1 MMNYLAHAYLSYNH
15 PQVLVGN
22 MISDFVK
29 GKAQFRYERL
39 IQVGIQLHRR
49 IDSFTDDHDATR
61 RAKEVFRPYYR
72 LYSGAIV
79 DVLYDHFLA
88 NDENI
93 FHTAHPLL
101 QFTQETYAVLEEHTV
116 HLPERFVV
124 LLPYMKTQNWLYNYQ
139 YRLGIE
145 RSLKGLVRRA
155 SYLSDAGPAFEL
167 FNEHYPLLQEC
178 YNDFIEDV
186 KNHAKAQLHMLL

>member
-1 MMNYLAHAYLSYNH
+1 MNYLAHAYLSYKH

-39 IQVGIQLHRR
+39 IQAGIQLHRS

-61 RAKEVFRPYYR
+61 RAKEIFRPYYR

-88 NDENI
+88 NDETI
-93 FHTAHPLL
+93 FNESQPLL
-101 QFTQETYAVLEEHTV
+101 LFSEETYTVLEEYTV
-116 HLPERFVV
+116 HLPERFAVM
-124 LLPYMKTQNWLYNYQ
+124 LPYMKTQNWLYNYQ

-145 RSLKGLVRRA
+145 RSLKGLVLRA
-155 SYLSDAGPAFEL
+155 AYLSDAAPAFSL

-178 YNDFIEDV
+178 YHHFIEDV
-186 KNHAKAQLHMLL
+186 KNHAKEQMRMLL

>member
-1 MMNYLAHAYLSYNH
+1 MNYLGHAYLSYNH

-39 IQVGIQLHRR
+39 IQAGIQLHRR
-49 IDSFTDDHDATR
+49 IDAFTDDHDATR
-61 RAKEVFRPYYR
+61 RAKEIFRPFYR

-88 NDENI
+88 NDTSVFNE
-93 FHTAHPLL
+93 ASSLL
-101 QFTQETYAVLEEHTV
+101 QFSEHTYAVLEEHSV

-124 LLPYMKTQNWLYNYQ
+124 MLPYMRAQNWLYNYQ

-155 SYLSDAGPAFEL
+155 SYLSDHAPAFEL
-167 FNEHYPLLQEC
+167 FNEQYTLLQQC
-178 YNDFIEDV
+178 YDAFIGDV
-186 KNHAKAQLHMLL
+186 KNFAKQELGTLL

>member
-39 IQVGIQLHRR
+39 VQVGIKLHRH

-61 RAKEVFRPYYR
+61 RAKEIFRPFYR

-88 NDENI
+88 NDVDI
-93 FHTAHPLL
+93 FNKDNPLASFAQHTY
-101 QFTQETYAVLEEHTV
+101 QVLEEQASA
-116 HLPERFVV
+116 LPERF
-124 LLPYMKTQNWLYNYQ
+124 LLMLPYMRAQNWLLNYQ
-139 YRLGIE
+139 YRLGTE
-145 RSLKGLVRRA
+145 RSLRGLVRRSA
-155 SYLSDAGPAFEL
+155 YLSDHQPAFAL
-167 FNEHYPLLQEC
+167 FNEHYGMLQEC
-178 YNDFIEDV
+178 YAAFIGDV
-186 KNHAKAQLHMLL
+186 KNYAKAQLNTLL

>member
-39 IQVGIQLHRR
+39 IQAGIQLHRR
-49 IDSFTDDHDATR
+49 IDTYTDDHQATR
-61 RAKEVFRPYYR
+61 RAMEIFRPYYR

-88 NDENI
+88 NDPTVFND
-93 FHTAHPLL
+93 THPLL
-101 QFTQETYAVLEEHTV
+101 QFSEQTYAVLEEYAAE
-116 HLPERFVV
+116 LPERFA
-124 LLPYMKTQNWLYNYQ
+124 LMLPYMKTQNWLYNYQ

-155 SYLSDAGPAFEL
+155 AYLSDAAPAFEL
-167 FNEHYPLLQEC
+167 FNEHYTFLQEC
-178 YNDFIEDV
+178 YNAFSEDV
-186 KNHAKAQLHMLL
+186 KNYAKQQLYTLL

>member
-1 MMNYLAHAYLSYNH
+1 MMNYLAHAYLSYKH

-39 IQVGIQLHRR
+39 IHVGIRLHRS
-49 IDSFTDDHDATR
+49 IDAFTDEHPATH
-61 RAKEVFRPYYR
+61 RAKEVFRSYYR

-88 NDENI
+88 NDPAIFNNEN
-93 FHTAHPLL
+93 PL
-101 QFTQETYAVLEEHTV
+101 QSFSEETYSVLEAYAV

-155 SYLSDAGPAFEL
+155 SYLSDSAPAFAL
-167 FNEHYPLLQEC
+167 FNEHYSFLQEC

-186 KNHAKAQLHMLL
+186 KNHAKEQMHILL

>member
-1 MMNYLAHAYLSYNH
+1 MNYLAHAYLSYNH

-49 IDSFTDDHDATR
+49 IDTFTDDHPATR
-61 RAKEVFRPYYR
+61 RAMEIFRPYYR
-72 LYSGAIV
+72 LYSGAIM

-88 NDENI
+88 NDPTI
-93 FHTAHPLL
+93 FNEVHPLTL
-101 QFTQETYAVLEEHTV
+101 FSERTYAVLEEHTV

-124 LLPYMKTQNWLYNYQ
+124 MLPYMKTQNWLYNYQ

-155 SYLSDAGPAFEL
+155 AYLSDSAPAFAL
-167 FNEHYPLLQEC
+167 FNEHYSFLQQC
-178 YNDFIEDV
+178 YNEFIEDV
-186 KNHAKAQLHMLL
+186 KNHAKEELGMLL

>member
-1 MMNYLAHAYLSYNH
+1 MNYLAHAYLSYNH

-61 RAKEVFRPYYR
+61 RAKEIFRSYYR

-88 NDENI
+88 NDETI
-93 FHTAHPLL
+93 FNDANPLL
-101 QFTQETYAVLEEHTV
+101 LFSEHTYTVLEEHTV

-124 LLPYMKTQNWLYNYQ
+124 MLPYMRAQNWLYNYQ
-139 YRLGIE
+139 YRLGME

-155 SYLSDAGPAFEL
+155 SYLSDSAPAFEL
-167 FNEHYPLLQEC
+167 FNEHYSFLQEC

-186 KNHAKAQLHMLL
+186 KNHAKEQLHILL

>member
-49 IDSFTDDHDATR
+49 IDSFTDDHAATR
-61 RAKEVFRPYYR
+61 RAKEIFRPYYR

-88 NDENI
+88 NDETI
-93 FHTAHPLL
+93 FNDAHPLL
-101 QFTQETYAVLEEHTV
+101 HFSAHTYTVLEEHTV

-124 LLPYMKTQNWLYNYQ
+124 MLPYMKTQNWLYNYQ

-155 SYLSDAGPAFEL
+155 SYLSDAAPAFEL

-186 KNHAKAQLHMLL
+186 KNHAKEQLHMLL

>member
-1 MMNYLAHAYLSYNH
+1 
-15 PQVLVGN
+15 

-49 IDSFTDDHDATR
+49 IDTFTDDHPATR
-61 RAKEVFRPYYR
+61 KAMEIFRPYYR
-72 LYSGAIV
+72 RYSGAIM

-88 NDENI
+88 NDPAI
-93 FHTAHPLL
+93 FNEAHPLML
-101 QFTQETYAVLEEHTV
+101 FSEQTYAVLEEYTV
-116 HLPERFVV
+116 QLPERFVV
-124 LLPYMKTQNWLYNYQ
+124 MLPYMKTQNWLYNYQ

-155 SYLSDAGPAFEL
+155 AYLSDSAPAFAL
-167 FNEHYPLLQEC
+167 FNEHYSFLQQC
-178 YNDFIEDV
+178 YNEFIEDV
-186 KNHAKAQLHMLL
+186 KNHAKGELGMLL

>member
-1 MMNYLAHAYLSYNH
+1 MNYLAHAYLSYKH

-39 IQVGIQLHRR
+39 IHAGIRLHRS
-49 IDSFTDDHDATR
+49 IDAFTDDHPATH
-61 RAKEVFRPYYR
+61 RAKEIFRPYYR

-79 DVLYDHFLA
+79 DVLYDHYLA

-93 FHTAHPLL
+93 FNDAHPLHD
-101 QFTQETYAVLEEHTV
+101 FTQETYAVLEAYAA

-124 LLPYMKTQNWLYNYQ
+124 MLPYMKTQNWLYNYQ
-139 YRLGIE
+139 YRLGID
-145 RSLKGLVRRA
+145 RSLRGLVRRA
-155 SYLSDAGPAFEL
+155 SFLSDAAPAFEL
-167 FNEHYPLLQEC
+167 FNEHYAFLQEC

-186 KNHAKAQLHMLL
+186 KNHAKEELHKLL

>member
-1 MMNYLAHAYLSYNH
+1 
-15 PQVLVGN
+15 

-39 IQVGIQLHRR
+39 IQVGIQLHRS
-49 IDSFTDDHDATR
+49 IDSFTDDHEATR
-61 RAKEVFRPYYR
+61 RAKEVFRSYYR

-88 NDENI
+88 NDETI
-93 FHTAHPLL
+93 FNDANPLL
-101 QFTQETYAVLEEHTV
+101 SFSEQTYAVLEEYTV

-124 LLPYMKTQNWLYNYQ
+124 MLPYMKTQNWLYNYQ
-139 YRLGIE
+139 YRLGME

-155 SYLSDAGPAFEL
+155 SYLSDHAPAFDL
-167 FNEHYPLLQEC
+167 FNEHYSFLQDC

-186 KNHAKAQLHMLL
+186 KNHAKEALRILL